1 MRMQEEL
8 HELFPART
16 GLVPLAVLW
25 LLSVIGVLFFGG
37 VTLRSLFGS
46 LFSAVLLWLSY
57 LDLRDGMLYDVIT
70 LPFAVFGFV
79 PVLAGLLSLREALI
93 GGTLCGVL
101 FYCLYIAARDGLGGG
116 DVKLAAAL
124 GVWLGWES
132 ALIAVW
138 IAFMLGGIA
147 AVFLLATGRKKRR
160 EGIPFGP
167 FLAVGGYVAFVAGTQ
182 IWQLYWGTVL

>member
-1 MRMQEEL
+1 MQEEL

-16 GLVPLAVLW
+16 ALVLLAVLW
-25 LLSVIGVLFFGG
+25 LISVIGVLFFGG
-37 VTLRSLFGS
+37 ITVRSLFGS

-101 FYCLYIAARDGLGGG
+101 FYCLYIAARGGLGGG
-116 DVKLAAAL
+116 DVKFAAGL
-124 GVWLGWES
+124 GLWLGWEAAVI
-132 ALIAVW
+132 ALW
-138 IAFMLGGIA
+138 IAFMLGGTAA
-147 AVFLLATGRKKRR
+147 AVLLITGRRKRHD
-160 EGIPFGP
+160 GIPFGP
-167 FLAVGGYVAFVAGTQ
+167 FLALGGYIGFIAGDYL
-182 IWQLYWGTVL
+182 WRLYWGTG

>member
-1 MRMQEEL
+1 MVGRWWQ
-8 HELFPART
+8 
-16 GLVPLAVLW
+16 
-25 LLSVIGVLFFGG
+25 
-37 VTLRSLFGS
+37 
-46 LFSAVLLWLSY
+46 
-57 LDLRDGMLYDVIT
+57 
-70 LPFAVFGFV
+70 
-79 PVLAGLLSLREALI
+79 GLLSLREALI

>member
-1 MRMQEEL
+1 MQEEL
-8 HELFPART
+8 YELFPART
-16 GLVPLAVLW
+16 ALVLLAVLW
-25 LLSVIGVLFFGG
+25 LISVIGVLFFGG
-37 VTLRSLFGS
+37 ITVRSLFGS